1 MSCLQTVLPPKSFCL
16 QDVLPPN
23 CPTSRLSCLQ
33 IVLPPG
39 QALLPPSCPASRLP
53 CLQVVLP
60 PGSPASRL
68 SCLQAPLPPSCPAS
82 KLSCLQA
89 LLPPLLFIP
98 PLQSIEYTACLPLA
112 VVRLSPMP
120 EGTLPCPHQPESCYP
135 EECHVAQENSLKLV
149 FLGIQAT
156 TTPYG
161 TSGQPRLSRAVLSSK
176 SLVNKGFTI
185 IKNYPESE
193 RRL

>member
-1 MSCLQTVLPPKSFCL
+1 MGPPKLS
-16 QDVLPPN
+16 
-23 CPTSRLSCLQ
+23 CPASRL
-33 IVLPPG
+33 PG
-39 QALLPPSCPASRLP
+39 IPASRLP

-60 PGSPASRL
+60 PGSQAFLLPPNCPASGA
-68 SCLQAPLPPSCPAS
+68 QAPLRPGSPAS

-185 IKNYPESE
+185 IKNNPESE

>member
-1 MSCLQTVLPPKSFCL
+1 MGPPKLS
-16 QDVLPPN
+16 
-23 CPTSRLSCLQ
+23 CPASRL
-33 IVLPPG
+33 PG
-39 QALLPPSCPASRLP
+39 IPASRLP

-60 PGSPASRL
+60 PGSQAFLLPPNRPASGAQAPLRPGSPASRL

-185 IKNYPESE
+185 IKNNPESE